1 MNVKTMANT
10 RIDSS
15 QPQKPSGAGTA
26 QSAEQHRLRQQQ
38 ICAHMN
44 ADHRETLG
52 FFLQVYCRVSAKEA
66 KSAELEEIRLS
77 GMTITTT
84 TSTSPPAT
92 AQKTHY
98 FVPFEPEL
106 SSISEVRQQVVKM
119 HHHCLKTLER
129 CDITITEYR
138 PPTGFPAVI
147 FTTCMLTF
155 AAFSRRANF
164 QEGSSLYS
172 LVLRHVPSF
181 AVFCYTIQP
190 LLITL
195 MVAIHLSEALY
206 MWFYR
211 LKPHNVAFG
220 SRLWFC
226 WFVNDFIEGYT
237 AMQRFDAL
245 VAEERAKKAQHA
257 PKKKSSN

>member
-1 MNVKTMANT
+1 MNVNSSYPQ
-10 RIDSS
+10 DST
-15 QPQKPSGAGTA
+15 GAGNNA
-26 QSAEQHRLRQQQ
+26 QSSAEQHRVRQQQ

-52 FFLQVYCRVSAKEA
+52 FFLQVYCLVSANEA
-66 KSAELEEIRLS
+66 ESAELEEIRLS

-84 TSTSPPAT
+84 NSICPPTTS
-92 AQKTHY
+92 QKTHY

-119 HHHCLKTLER
+119 HYHSLKALGR
-129 CDITITEYR
+129 SDITITEYR
-138 PPTGFPAVI
+138 PPRGFPAVI
-147 FTTCMLTF
+147 FTACILTF

-164 QEGSSLYS
+164 LEGSGLYS
-172 LVLRHVPSF
+172 LVLRHVPGF

-190 LLITL
+190 LLMTL
-195 MVAIHLSEALY
+195 MVGIHLSEAIYL
-206 MWFYR
+206 WLYR
-211 LKPHNVAFG
+211 LRPHNIAFG

-226 WFVNDFIEGYT
+226 WFVNDFLEGYT
-237 AMQRFDAL
+237 ALMRFDAL

-257 PKKKSSN
+257 PKKK